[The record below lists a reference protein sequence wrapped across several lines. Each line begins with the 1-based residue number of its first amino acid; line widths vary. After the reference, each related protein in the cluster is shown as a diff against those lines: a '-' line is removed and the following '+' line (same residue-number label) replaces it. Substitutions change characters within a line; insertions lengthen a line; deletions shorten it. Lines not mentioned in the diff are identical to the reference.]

1 MASKKRKRA
10 DDDDDVRSEAVE
22 DYISDLNSALHI
34 FYRSEHRRELLT
46 DTMHTEGAATTEAE
60 AQNVRTILALAEG
73 VRLRRLDAAGRA

>member
-34 FYRSEHRRELLT
+34 FYRYEHRTELLV
-46 DTMHTEGAATTEAE
+46 DAIHTEGAATTEAE
-60 AQNVRTILALAEG
+60 AQHVRTILALAEG